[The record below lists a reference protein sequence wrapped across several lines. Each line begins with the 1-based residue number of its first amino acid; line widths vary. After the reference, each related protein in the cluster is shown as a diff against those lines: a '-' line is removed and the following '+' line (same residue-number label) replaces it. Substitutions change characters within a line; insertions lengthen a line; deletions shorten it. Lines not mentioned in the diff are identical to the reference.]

1 MKNFPKYMTLGA
13 LLLFGMPA
21 DAGQNC
27 AQMGAT
33 ELVTSQLYCVS
44 SVLSPQSGNTYG
56 PENLFDGNFG
66 TAWCEGV
73 SGNGKGQEIYIRI
86 EDGIPFRRL
95 LIYNGYA
102 KSANTYRSNGRVRT
116 IDVLTDRGDRIRT
129 VLPDTSS
136 EVVVNLPGP
145 IEYHELRIQIVDVYP
160 GAKYQDTCITFISPD
175 FEYERSLEF
184 Q

>member
-1 MKNFPKYMTLGA
+1 MIRFPKYMTIGA
-13 LLLFGMPA
+13 FLLSSISA
-21 DAGQNC
+21 SAGQNC

-33 ELVTSQLYCVS
+33 ELVKNILYCVP
-44 SVLSPQSGNTYG
+44 SVLPSQSGRSYG
-56 PENLFDGNFG
+56 PENLFDGSNR

-73 SGNGKGQEIYIRI
+73 RGNGEGQEIYIRI

-102 KSANTYRSNGRVRT
+102 KSADTYRNNGRVRT
-116 IDVLTDRGDRIRT
+116 IDVFTDRGDQIRT

-136 EVVVNLPGP
+136 EVVINLPGP
-145 IEYHELRIQIVDVYP
+145 IEYHKLRIQIVDVYP
-160 GAKYQDTCITFISPD
+160 GSKYQDTCINLISPD

>member
-1 MKNFPKYMTLGA
+1 MNRLGKLMA
-13 LLLFGMPA
+13 VGAFLLPGVPVS
-21 DAGQNC
+21 AGQNC

-33 ELVTSQLYCVS
+33 ELVRSMLYCVS
-44 SVLSPQSGNTYG
+44 STLTSQSGNGYG
-56 PENLFDGNFG
+56 PENLFDPSNR

-73 SGNGKGQEIYIRI
+73 RGNGEGQEIYIRI
-86 EDGIPFRRL
+86 DGGIPFRRL

-102 KSANTYRSNGRVRT
+102 KSADTYRNNGRART
-116 IDVLTDRGDRIRT
+116 IKVFTDRGDQILT
-129 VLPDTSS
+129 TLPDTSS

-145 IEYHELRIQIVDVYP
+145 IEYRKLKIQIVDVYP
-160 GAKYQDTCITFISPD
+160 GARYQDTCTNIVSPD

>member
-1 MKNFPKYMTLGA
+1 MNRFPKYIAFGA
-13 LLLFGMPA
+13 LMLSSLSA

-27 AQMGAT
+27 AQLGAT
-33 ELVTSQLYCVS
+33 ELVKSVLFCVS
-44 SVLSPQSGNTYG
+44 SVLPSQSGNSYG
-56 PENLFDGNFG
+56 PENLFDGSNH

-73 SGNGKGQEIYIRI
+73 RGNGERQEIYIRI
-86 EDGIPFRRL
+86 DDGIAFRSL

-102 KSANTYRSNGRVRT
+102 KSAATYRNNGRART
-116 IDVLTDRGDRIRT
+116 IDVFTDRGDRIRA

-136 EVVVNLPGP
+136 EVLVNLPGP
-145 IEYHELRIQIVDVYP
+145 IEYRELRIQIVDVYP
-160 GAKYQDTCITFISPD
+160 GSKYQDTCINLISPD